1 MNIWMRILV
10 VLTLIIMALP
20 MPAEATSST
29 TVVISQLYLGTG
41 AGDMKPR
48 NQYIELFNK
57 GSATIDLQGWTI
69 QYAVEGANTWTP
81 YALSGNIAVGQYY
94 FIRLAGAGGIV
105 NLPQPDLTLSLTL
118 PVNVGKLALVNNT
131 AALDTGCPSD
141 ATKVVDLVGYGTT
154 QCFESR
160 TLTSLADT
168 ELVAQVRK
176 GGGCTDTD
184 NNSSDF
190 SRVTPVLRNST
201 SARNPCGGTSGTRT
215 FSIPDRG
222 GASFQSTGSASGLT
236 VGYARVQPGQTSSAP
251 VGVAIFGLRQGGT
264 VVSETGVPVSRL
276 VTSGLT
282 YLEMSGFVNTG
293 IAIANPNNEDVTF
306 SYTVADSFN
315 VQSFIDGSFT
325 LSGNSQI
332 ARFFT
337 EWPFALRAVT
347 GTMVFTSSAPVAVT
361 ALRGFTNER
370 GEFLVSTL
378 PIVDQ
383 LVPPSTTPGYLP
395 HFAVN
400 GGWRTELILVNT
412 MDVTVGGTVAFF
424 DASGNPMTVPVGT
437 ITASTIDYSVPGRRT
452 LKFILPNTGSAIQTG
467 SIRVTPTTGDRTPL
481 PLAIFSFA
489 SGGVRVTEAAV
500 LGRRATQLRTY
511 IENSGVLG
519 SLGSIQ
525 SGLAIANAD
534 VSTVSVTVEAIRLDG
549 TSTGLST
556 SLSIPVGGKVAKFAN
571 EIFPTLP
578 ATFKGILRL
587 TAPTPISVA
596 GIRGRVNER
605 NEFLISTV
613 PAIDELAQASS
624 AEIGFPHIVDGGGYT
639 TQFVLFN
646 AVIGQSSSGNVLFR
660 TTGGLPLD
668 LAVQ

>member
-1 MNIWMRILV
+1 M
-10 VLTLIIMALP
+10 
-20 MPAEATSST
+20 
-29 TVVISQLYLGTG
+29 
-41 AGDMKPR
+41 
-48 NQYIELFNK
+48 
-57 GSATIDLQGWTI
+57 
-69 QYAVEGANTWTP
+69 
-81 YALSGNIAVGQYY
+81 
-94 FIRLAGAGGIV
+94 
-105 NLPQPDLTLSLTL
+105 
-118 PVNVGKLALVNNT
+118 
-131 AALDTGCPSD
+131 
-141 ATKVVDLVGYGTT
+141 
-154 QCFESR
+154 
-160 TLTSLADT
+160 
-168 ELVAQVRK
+168 
-176 GGGCTDTD
+176 
-184 NNSSDF
+184 
-190 SRVTPVLRNST
+190 
-201 SARNPCGGTSGTRT
+201 
-215 FSIPDRG
+215 
-222 GASFQSTGSASGLT
+222 
-236 VGYARVQPGQTSSAP
+236 
-251 VGVAIFGLRQGGT
+251 
-264 VVSETGVPVSRL
+264 SETGVPASRL
-276 VTSGLT
+276 VTNGLT
-282 YLEMSGFVNTG
+282 YLEMSGTVSTG
-293 IAIANPNNEDVTF
+293 IAIANPNNEDITF

-315 VQSFIDGSFT
+315 VQTFIDGSFT
-325 LSGNSQI
+325 LSANSQI
-332 ARFFT
+332 ARFFN

-378 PIVDQ
+378 PVVDQ
-383 LVPPSTTPGYLP
+383 LVPATNTPGYLP

-412 MDVTVGGTVAFF
+412 MDATVSGTIAFF

-500 LGRRATQLRTY
+500 LGLRATQLRTY

-534 VSTVSVTVEAIRLDG
+534 VSTVNVTVEAIRFDG
-549 TSTGLST
+549 TSTGLTS

-578 ATFKGILRL
+578 ATFKGVMRL